1 MYCLAGWFCPYMIH
15 IYLGVL
21 CFVIFLFA
29 GYWCLCY
36 FLQRFS
42 VETESSLTVHFFV
55 VFKQAV

>member
-1 MYCLAGWFCPYMIH
+1 MYCLAGLFCLYMIH

-21 CFVIFLFA
+21 CFVSFFLLDIGVYGF
-29 GYWCLCY
+29 